1 MAGMSSFISHTTVDC
16 RDAFTLAAWWRVV
29 LDYMDDPDD
38 PDSPGDEECL
48 IQSRDRVHR
57 VLFIQVPELKQ
68 GKNRIHFDLFPRS
81 GTRDEELAR
90 LLEHGATVFDD
101 RRQPDG
107 TGWVVLADPEG
118 NEFCI
123 LRGEAERRAAATAD
137 AQSRVD
143 PVVE

>member
-1 MAGMSSFISHTTVDC
+1 MSSFISHTSVDC
-16 RDAFTLAAWWRVV
+16 RNAFTLAAWWRNV
-29 LDYMDDPDD
+29 LDYIDDPDD

-48 IQSRDRVHR
+48 IQSRDRAHR
-57 VLFIQVPELKQ
+57 VLFIEVPEPKQ
-68 GKNRIHFDLFPRS
+68 GKNRIHFDLYPRS

-90 LLEHGATVFDD
+90 LLELGASEVDD

-123 LRGEAERRAAATAD
+123 LRGDAERAASPA
-137 AQSRVD
+137 
-143 PVVE
+143 P